1 MFPLSDKTSIEF
13 NLDFSNKQVVL
24 IQKGEV
30 GVEMGRIIIPMEDLK
45 KWGGKFKGL
54 AGFIPGLTPK

>member
-1 MFPLSDKTSIEF
+1 MFALSDKTSIEF
-13 NLDFSNKQVVL
+13 NLDFSMKQVVL
-24 IQKGEV
+24 IQKGEL

-54 AGFIPGLTPK
+54 AGLIPGLTPK